1 MMDKTTEEV
10 INSIQITEGPVTTMS
25 LGVQKSSRTPYS
37 DATKTKK
44 HSPNHI
50 KRPMNAFMVFSHIER
65 KKIVELNPDIHN
77 AEISKQLG
85 KRWKTLDEET
95 RKPFVDEA
103 DRLRNLH
110 QQEYP
115 DYKYRPR
122 KKLKT
127 GAGPGGCPPTPGP
140 SCPKQQPK
148 SALLQSRPGCLKPR
162 FGVRPGIQNN
172 NLNLALGNTILH
184 HKTVLTTGVQSLPT
198 GVPDDRLKL
207 RVTIDQKY
215 QQGRRQGVSICPQQL
230 TPPAKVPSSP
240 TCSSPE
246 RGGEQDSL
254 YGDGYTKIYNRLEGW
269 GAGQYQS
276 YQERYNSQFYAQRS
290 SPTMYAR
297 QQIKQEPMHGLPV
310 AVKTEPKPEPVDE
323 YSLAD
328 LDGITDL
335 LPMQTDFGGISA
347 AILKDVGTWDQRA
360 QQEGEDRGKWELP
373 ASSRWPLHFNQ
384 AASSPANE
392 KWESNSVASSN
403 SSHFDFSSNTD
414 EVFSHIGIR
423 ESTPNDFVA
432 L

>member
-1 MMDKTTEEV
+1 
-10 INSIQITEGPVTTMS
+10 
-25 LGVQKSSRTPYS
+25 
-37 DATKTKK
+37 
-44 HSPNHI
+44 
-50 KRPMNAFMVFSHIER
+50 
-65 KKIVELNPDIHN
+65 
-77 AEISKQLG
+77 
-85 KRWKTLDEET
+85 
-95 RKPFVDEA
+95 
-103 DRLRNLH
+103 
-110 QQEYP
+110 
-115 DYKYRPR
+115 
-122 KKLKT
+122 
-127 GAGPGGCPPTPGP
+127 
-140 SCPKQQPK
+140 
-148 SALLQSRPGCLKPR
+148 
-162 FGVRPGIQNN
+162 VRPGIQNN

-297 QQIKQEPMHGLPV
+297 QPIKQEPMHGLPV

-335 LPMQTDFGGISA
+335 LPMQTGN
-347 AILKDVGTWDQRA
+347 W
-360 QQEGEDRGKWELP
+360 WEK
-373 ASSRWPLHFNQ
+373 Q
-384 AASSPANE
+384 
-392 KWESNSVASSN
+392 
-403 SSHFDFSSNTD
+403 TQ
-414 EVFSHIGIR
+414 
-423 ESTPNDFVA
+423 
-432 L
+432 

>member
-1 MMDKTTEEV
+1 M
-10 INSIQITEGPVTTMS
+10 
-25 LGVQKSSRTPYS
+25 
-37 DATKTKK
+37 
-44 HSPNHI
+44 
-50 KRPMNAFMVFSHIER
+50 
-65 KKIVELNPDIHN
+65 
-77 AEISKQLG
+77 
-85 KRWKTLDEET
+85 
-95 RKPFVDEA
+95 
-103 DRLRNLH
+103 NLH

-127 GAGPGGCPPTPGP
+127 GGPGGCPPTPGP

-172 NLNLALGNTILH
+172 NLNLGSIGNTILH

-215 QQGRRQGVSICPQQL
+215 QQQGRRQGMSICPQQL

-254 YGDGYTKIYNRLEGW
+254 YGDGYSKIYNRLEGW
-269 GAGQYQS
+269 GQSQYQS

-290 SPTMYAR
+290 SPAMYAR

-310 AVKTEPKPEPVDE
+310 AVKTEPKPEPVDT

-335 LPMQTDFGGISA
+335 IPLQSEFGCRDPATMATLVKDIDF
-347 AILKDVGTWDQRA
+347 WDSSRQ
-360 QQEGEDRGKWELP
+360 QQEGEDRQNGRSGGQERWELP
-373 ASSRWPLHFNQ
+373 VGSGRGWPLHYT
-384 AASSPANE
+384 AASPAE
-392 KWESNSVASSN
+392 KRESGSVASSN
-403 SSHFDFSSNTD
+403 SSHFDFSSN
-414 EVFSHIGIR
+414 S
-423 ESTPNDFVA
+423 
-432 L
+432 